1 MIEGAVSCKCHKSF
15 IANTEDLSERSFFL
29 MGYRLLLKRY
39 MAHVEASSGEAW
51 LYPEQ
56 QDCDLSRRDLV
67 ELRTL
72 FDELRRDDLLSNT
85 REQNFNVIARD
96 VCAQLKLDAT
106 SVAEKLAWPQH
117 LIERWLLEPEH
128 SDYKAMT
135 PRDFEHFSSCL
146 GQHNDKYDSL
156 NSSAS

>member
-1 MIEGAVSCKCHKSF
+1 MICVKGA
-15 IANTEDLSERSFFL
+15 FL
-29 MGYRLLLKRY
+29 MGYRLLLKKY
-39 MAHVEASSGEAW
+39 MAHVEASSGETW
-51 LYPEQ
+51 LYPER
-56 QDCDLSRRDLV
+56 QDCNLSRRDLV
-67 ELRTL
+67 ELRRL
-72 FDELRRDDLLSNT
+72 FDELRRDELLSNT
-85 REQNFNVIARD
+85 PEQNFNVIARD

-117 LIERWLLEPEH
+117 LIERWLLEPGH

>member
-1 MIEGAVSCKCHKSF
+1 
-15 IANTEDLSERSFFL
+15 

-51 LYPEQ
+51 LYPER

-67 ELRTL
+67 ELRRL
-72 FDELRRDDLLSNT
+72 LDELRRDDLLNNT
-85 REQNFNVIARD
+85 REQNFNVIARE

-117 LIERWLLEPEH
+117 LIERWLLEPGH

-135 PRDFEHFSSCL
+135 PRDFEYFSSCL
-146 GQHNDKYDSL
+146 GQPNDKYDSL
-156 NSSAS
+156 NSSAG

>member
-1 MIEGAVSCKCHKSF
+1 ME
-15 IANTEDLSERSFFL
+15 LFL

-67 ELRTL
+67 ELRRL
-72 FDELRRDDLLSNT
+72 CDELRRDDLLSNT
-85 REQNFNVIARD
+85 REQNFNVIARN

-117 LIERWLLEPEH
+117 LIERWLLEPGH

-135 PRDFEHFSSCL
+135 PGTSSTSAL
-146 GQHNDKYDSL
+146 AFDSITTNTTRLTRPPVDLLNDVIVM
-156 NSSAS
+156 

>member
-51 LYPEQ
+51 LYPER

-85 REQNFNVIARD
+85 RKQNFNVIARD

-117 LIERWLLEPEH
+117 LIERWLLEPGH

>member
-1 MIEGAVSCKCHKSF
+1 
-15 IANTEDLSERSFFL
+15 

-51 LYPEQ
+51 LYPER

-117 LIERWLLEPEH
+117 LIERWLLEPGH

-135 PRDFEHFSSCL
+135 ARDFEHFSSCL